1 MVIISRPSKRNF
13 TNQRFVGAAGPTVP
27 NKSIYRSGLML
38 SRPYKSFFGNRK
50 KNPKNSKTFY
60 FILDRPHQLA
70 TPPIY
75 YCDISP

>member
-27 NKSIYRSGLML
+27 NKSIYRSGLIL

-50 KNPKNSKTFY
+50 KNQKIAKH
-60 FILDRPHQLA
+60 FILFWTGP
-70 TPPIY
+70 T
-75 YCDISP
+75 S